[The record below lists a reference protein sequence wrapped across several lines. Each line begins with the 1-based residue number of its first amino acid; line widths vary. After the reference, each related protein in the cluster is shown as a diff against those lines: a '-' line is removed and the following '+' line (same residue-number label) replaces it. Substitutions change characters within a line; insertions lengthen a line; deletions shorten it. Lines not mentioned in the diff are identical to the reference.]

1 MKTPYFVEKID
12 WSELRNQK
20 RLLLQTINNDAV
32 SPEHKE
38 ALEGILSLID
48 AAQDY
53 AVDEMGINEIHVFDF
68 EQEDG
73 ECTFEFTSRCDDPA
87 ST

>member
-12 WSELRNQK
+12 WLELRNQK
-20 RLLLQTINNDAV
+20 RLLLETINNDAV

-48 AAQDY
+48 AVQDY
-53 AVDEMGINEIHVFDF
+53 AVDEMGMSEEDVFETDT
-68 EQEDG
+68 D
-73 ECTFEFTSRCDDPA
+73 ECS
-87 ST
+87 SK

>member
-1 MKTPYFVEKID
+1 MEAPIFIQKID

-20 RLLLQTINNDAV
+20 RLLLETINNDSV

-48 AAQDY
+48 AVQDY
-53 AVDEMGINEIHVFDF
+53 AVDEVEIARAIDVYDF
-68 EQEDG
+68 EAE
-73 ECTFEFTSRCDDPA
+73 EEREE
-87 ST
+87 